1 MRGNPRR
8 PRLPGFIYSSLSLV
22 VLLLVGI
29 VAFTADQPPPP
40 TIAEFAPTAVDQIEE
55 APSEQASDF
64 GGEGGARPGG
74 EEGKGRGQ
82 GSKGQD
88 GDGGKGTK
96 PDPIRKPQVRNC
108 VGSPP
113 RQIEDPQSPPCV
125 PYWEG
130 DNGGAT
136 SKGVTATEIRIAI
149 PNGTFFGTEED
160 VVDALIGFFNS
171 RFEFYGRKLRPLY
184 YTARG
189 DSFAEPN
196 PADMQADAAY
206 VDEELDAFASTGYM
220 DRRGGE
226 FTYYEGL
233 ARRGVIST
241 VFDVPALG
249 TEARLRANA
258 PYIWS
263 PEVSI
268 DTLLSGLG
276 KFTCSVLEGE
286 PPQYA
291 GRPESNART
300 RKFGVIVERLKDGT
314 IPDVAPLRSALG
326 ACGVNPVMTEA
337 PTPSNAS
344 DAQTPILK
352 MKENGVTSL
361 ICLCY
366 NPAVDEGFMPAATQ
380 QGFFPEWI
388 APQYALNDYENSYMH
403 NSASPQSEHVF
414 GITYKN
420 RWLPKQDMP
429 YYWAMKEG
437 DPSADHGGAYWQY
450 TRIYWQLLLI
460 SSGIQMA
467 GPELTPQSFEN
478 ALHETVFPN
487 PGIGGAAPLWQAKVG
502 FPGGRHFRSSDA
514 IMYWVDPRRRGTAD
528 PASLGKMCYVAGG
541 ARFEPE
547 QWSQATDGPAFFQ
560 EC

>member
-1 MRGNPRR
+1 MRGDPKR
-8 PRLPGFIYSSLSLV
+8 PRLPGLVYSATSLV
-22 VLLLVGI
+22 VLLLVGV
-29 VAFTADQPPPP
+29 VAFAADQPPPP

-64 GGEGGARPGG
+64 GGEGDFA
-74 EEGKGRGQ
+74 
-82 GSKGQD
+82 GS
-88 GDGGKGTK
+88 GGKDKERPRNKRDRGNDSKTK
-96 PDPIRKPQVRNC
+96 PIRTAQVRAC
-108 VGSPP
+108 VGNPP

-136 SKGVTATEIRIAI
+136 SKGVTASEIRIAI
-149 PNGTFFGTEED
+149 PNGEFFGYDEK
-160 VVDALIGFFNS
+160 VVDAIVGFFNS
-171 RFEFYGRKLRPLY
+171 RFEFYGRKIRPLY
-184 YTARG
+184 YIARG

-196 PADMQADAAY
+196 PADMQADAAF

-226 FTYYEGL
+226 FTYYEDL

-241 VFDVPALG
+241 LFDVPALA

-286 PPQYA
+286 PPEYA
-291 GRPESNART
+291 GRPENAAET
-300 RKFGVIVERLKDGT
+300 RKFGVIAERLKDGT
-314 IPDVAPLRSALG
+314 IPDTAPLLSALG
-326 ACGVNPVMTEA
+326 ACGVRPVTTEA
-337 PTPSNAS
+337 PSPANAS
-344 DAQTPILK
+344 EAQTPILR
-352 MKENGVTSL
+352 MKNEGVTSL

-366 NPAVDEGFMPAATQ
+366 NPSAAEGFMPAATQ
-380 QGFFPEWI
+380 QGYSPEWI
-388 APQYALNDYENSYMH
+388 APQYALNDYENSFDR
-403 NSASPQSEHVF
+403 NTARPQNEHVF

-420 RWLPKQDMP
+420 RWMPKQDMP

-437 DPSADHGGAYWQY
+437 DPSADHGGWYWQY
-450 TRIYWQLLLI
+450 TRVYWQLLLL

-467 GPELTPQSFEN
+467 GPELTPATFER
-478 ALHETVFPN
+478 ALHETTFPN
-487 PGIGGAAPLWQAKVG
+487 PGIGGVAPLWQAKVG
-502 FPGGRHFRSSDA
+502 FPGGRHFRSADA
-514 IMYWVDPRRRGTAD
+514 IMYWLHPRARGTVDPSTVGRMCFVAD
-528 PASLGKMCYVAGG
+528 GL
-541 ARFEPE
+541 RFEPE
-547 QWSQATDGPAFFQ
+547 QWGRAPDDPAFFE